1 MLNDIQKSIL
11 QTVSDMVSIPDGAV
25 NIRLDGQKEFR
36 QNSEHIQIV
45 SKTDKD
51 GIDIRIAPFTKSENV
66 HIPVIL
72 SKSGFHDLVYNDFFV
87 GEGAD
92 VTIVAGCGI
101 HNCGDCDSEHDGIH
115 TFYIGKNAKVHYIE
129 KHYGEGEGSGKR
141 ILNPQTI
148 VYLEEGAS
156 IVMDTSQIGGV
167 DDTKRYTKC
176 EANGANSEVQINE
189 KLLTAGDQHAV
200 SEMDV
205 ILNGEGSRTR
215 VVSRSVAKEAST
227 QIFYP
232 RVQGNALCFGHVSC
246 DSIIMGAAKVRS
258 IPEISC
264 NHVDAAL
271 MHEAAIGKIAGEQLL
286 KLETLSLSS
295 TVNNGVASYP
305 ITSSADNTDD
315 NLQVNSY
322 VNYQIQASQ
331 NDNCLM
337 VPIQAVRTVGLEDGS
352 SATVVYVQADSR
364 PDNALELP
372 YQDEEIPSGFYPVQ
386 VEIGIQDTYNVE
398 IKSGVND
405 GDTVFTQMITD
416 QAWG

>member
-1 MLNDIQKSIL
+1 MAKQKFYVVWEGVTPGVYTSWTDCQL
-11 QTVSDMVSIPDGAV
+11 QIKG
-25 NIRLDGQKEFR
+25 
-36 QNSEHIQIV
+36 
-45 SKTDKD
+45 
-51 GIDIRIAPFTKSENV
+51 
-66 HIPVIL
+66 
-72 SKSGFHDLVYNDFFV
+72 Y
-87 GEGAD
+87 EGAKYKSFD
-92 VTIVAGCGI
+92 TREEAERALA
-101 HNCGDCDSEHDGIH
+101 SSPYA
-115 TFYIGKNAKVHYIE
+115 YIGKNAKVHYIE

-232 RVQGNALCFGHVSC
+232 RVQGNAPCFGHVSC

-286 KLETLSLSS
+286 KLETL
-295 TVNNGVASYP
+295 
-305 ITSSADNTDD
+305 
-315 NLQVNSY
+315 
-322 VNYQIQASQ
+322 
-331 NDNCLM
+331 
-337 VPIQAVRTVGLEDGS
+337 GLTPEE
-352 SATVVYVQADSR
+352 AEEKI
-364 PDNALELP
+364 LE
-372 YQDEEIPSGFYPVQ
+372 GFLR
-386 VEIGIQDTYNVE
+386 
-398 IKSGVND
+398 
-405 GDTVFTQMITD
+405 
-416 QAWG
+416 